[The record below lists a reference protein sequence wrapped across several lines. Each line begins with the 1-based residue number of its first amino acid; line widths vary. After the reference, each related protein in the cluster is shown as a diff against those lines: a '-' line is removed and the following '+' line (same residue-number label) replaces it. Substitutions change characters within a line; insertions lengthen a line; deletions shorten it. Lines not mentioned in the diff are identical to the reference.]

1 QTDAPVLPARRA
13 GGLGGRA
20 PESAGAHLTVVEGPV
35 VPHAV
40 ARGSRREN
48 ALDDHPRRGRALLTV
63 KVGELLETLDG
74 GLALE
79 LVAGVTGLDRPID
92 VPRVQ
97 QPGLALAGYLPQL
110 HPDRMQVLGNSE
122 VGYLET
128 LDPILARER
137 IEAIVQSGVACFVVT
152 N

>member
-1 QTDAPVLPARRA
+1 M
-13 GGLGGRA
+13 
-20 PESAGAHLTVVEGPV
+20 
-35 VPHAV
+35 
-40 ARGSRREN
+40 
-48 ALDDHPRRGRALLTV
+48 TV

-74 GLALE
+74 RLALE

-128 LDPILARER
+128 LDPALARER
-137 IEAIVQSGVACFVVT
+137 IEAVIQSGVASPSST
-152 N
+152 NGTPPPRDRRGGGPLRRRALVSGFARPTSSAR